1 MSGKETSCNL
11 KLDFPLMA
19 LGPGTSRSDSL
30 SKTNGDG
37 ALTSSQSVS
46 SVTTNANLSTS
57 TTPPATSQVAFK
69 NRLSMMERPIPSI
82 GKNLL
87 KFIEGQ
93 KRPSSGNSSRQKH
106 QSRPLQ
112 TSQLM
117 LHNPILIKNLRNT
130 LNRGI
135 ILRRMSHRMG
145 ATIMIWVTWLL
156 RKQMQQC
163 RGSKKVVCGG
173 CFSESP
179 YTK

>member
-1 MSGKETSCNL
+1 
-11 KLDFPLMA
+11 
-19 LGPGTSRSDSL
+19 
-30 SKTNGDG
+30 
-37 ALTSSQSVS
+37 
-46 SVTTNANLSTS
+46 
-57 TTPPATSQVAFK
+57 
-69 NRLSMMERPIPSI
+69 MMERPIPSI

-145 ATIMIWVTWLL
+145 ATIMMWVTWLL

-179 YTK
+179 YTKWRNNQKQENLSLPQKGRQKDLHFSRNQ